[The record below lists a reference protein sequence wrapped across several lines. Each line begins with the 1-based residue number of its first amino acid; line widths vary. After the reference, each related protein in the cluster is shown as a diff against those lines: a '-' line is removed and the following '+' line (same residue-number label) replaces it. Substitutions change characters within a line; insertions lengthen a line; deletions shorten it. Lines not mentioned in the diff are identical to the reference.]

1 MLKKEFK
8 ADDLLVKV
16 YDTRL
21 SLGEAAAA
29 EAADYLRKLLA
40 EKAEVCA
47 VFAAA
52 PSQNEFL
59 AALAAAPGIDWGRV
73 HALHMDE
80 YVGLPEGAPQSFG
93 HFLREAIFDRVPF
106 GRVDYIGTVG
116 TPEALMERYDRIL
129 AESPVDVV
137 FMGIGE
143 NGHIAF
149 NDPHVADFH
158 DPLRI
163 KRVDLDLTCRT
174 QQVHDGCFP
183 RLEDVPE
190 YALTLTV
197 PALATAGRLFCM
209 VPAATKAEA
218 VKATVLG
225 PVTER
230 VPATVMRHHP
240 AATLYV
246 DADSGKYLL

>member
-1 MLKKEFK
+1 MLIKEFK
-8 ADDLLVKV
+8 ADALQVKV
-16 YDTRL
+16 YDTRG
-21 SLGEAAAA
+21 SLGDAAAA
-29 EAADYLRKLLA
+29 EAAEYLRKMLD
-40 EKAEVCA
+40 EKEEVCA

-59 AALAAAPGIDWGRV
+59 AALSKAPLIDWSRV

-80 YVGLPEGAPQSFG
+80 YVGLAEDAPQSFG
-93 HFLREAIFDRVPF
+93 NFLRRAIFDRVPF
-106 GRVDYIGTVG
+106 GRVDYIGPVSD
-116 TPEALMERYDRIL
+116 PEEAMARYDQIL
-129 AESPVDVV
+129 SEYPVDVV

-149 NDPHVADFH
+149 NDPHVADFN

-163 KRVDLDLTCRT
+163 KRVDLDLVCRT

-183 RLEDVPE
+183 ALEDVPE

-197 PALATAGRLFCM
+197 PALARARRLFCM
-209 VPAATKAEA
+209 VPASTKAEA

-230 VPATVMRHHP
+230 VPATVMRRHA

-246 DADSGKYLL
+246 DTDSGKYLL